1 MEFGT
6 KGMKANGLQKSRCQS
21 EKIMVPGVDVSNI
34 LAIVFV
40 IVYIIIVSVLTVIG
54 SEW

>member
-21 EKIMVPGVDVSNI
+21 EKFMVPGVDVSNV
-34 LAIVFV
+34 LAIVIV

>member
-6 KGMKANGLQKSRCQS
+6 KGMKANGLQKFRCQS

-34 LAIVFV
+34 LAIVIV

>member
-1 MEFGT
+1 
-6 KGMKANGLQKSRCQS
+6 MKANGLQKFRCLS
-21 EKIMVPGVDVSNI
+21 EKYTVPGVDVSNV

>member
-6 KGMKANGLQKSRCQS
+6 KEMKANGLQKSRCQS
-21 EKIMVPGVDVSNI
+21 EKYTVPGVDVSNI
-34 LAIVFV
+34 LAIVIV

-54 SEW
+54 SKW

>member
-6 KGMKANGLQKSRCQS
+6 KGMKANGLQKFRCQS
-21 EKIMVPGVDVSNI
+21 EKYTVSGVDISNV

-54 SEW
+54 SKW